1 MTDPSRL
8 HVRSPSVPRRHSAH
22 EHSGGKTVPAQSR
35 PIRSLRQSA
44 SQDLGE
50 YDRVIVFG
58 VPRRLDE
65 GERAATRPLPELREP
80 RALVTKLFDIA
91 ATKLLKTTRIV
102 PKPLS
107 EFRARRQLSLPLIEL
122 GPLA

>member
-1 MTDPSRL
+1 
-8 HVRSPSVPRRHSAH
+8 
-22 EHSGGKTVPAQSR
+22 
-35 PIRSLRQSA
+35 
-44 SQDLGE
+44 
-50 YDRVIVFG
+50 
-58 VPRRLDE
+58 
-65 GERAATRPLPELREP
+65 
-80 RALVTKLFDIA
+80 LVTKLFDIA